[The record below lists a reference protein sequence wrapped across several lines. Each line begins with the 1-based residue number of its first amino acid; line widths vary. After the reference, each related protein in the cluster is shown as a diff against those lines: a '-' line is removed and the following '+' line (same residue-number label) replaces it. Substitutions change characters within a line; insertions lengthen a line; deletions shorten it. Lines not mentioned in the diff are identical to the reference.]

1 MQKNSE
7 QEDEIYVQFGAGF
20 SAGEGWL
27 NFDVSPT
34 LLIEKFP
41 LLGKIVSS
49 RFSGNARPFPPAVK
63 YGDICRGL
71 PTADGTV
78 RGVYASHV
86 LEHLSLDKFRLALN
100 NTFKMLQPGGI
111 FRLIVPDLAARAKRY
126 VEQFESKAP
135 DAAMNF
141 MRTTDLGE
149 EDSPQTLI
157 QHLRKLVGGSVHK
170 WMWDE
175 YSIGAELELAGF
187 TQIRRCEFGDSTD
200 KMFSKVEDP
209 GRFYDRTINIRECAM
224 EARKPSL
231 SPSSS

>member
-1 MQKNSE
+1 MNSE
-7 QEDEIYVQFGAGF
+7 LEDEIYVQFGAGF
-20 SAGEGWL
+20 SPGQGWL

-41 LLGKIVSS
+41 LFGNILSS
-49 RFSGNARPFPPAVK
+49 CLSSNTTRFPPVIK

-71 PTADGTV
+71 PIVDGSV

-86 LEHLSLDKFRLALN
+86 LEHLSLDKFRLALH
-100 NTFKMLQPGGI
+100 NTFTMLQPSGL

-141 MRTTDLGE
+141 MHTTYLGAE
-149 EDSPQTLI
+149 TSPQTLM
-157 QHLRKLVGGSVHK
+157 QHLRKLVGSSEHK

-175 YSIGAELELAGF
+175 YSISAELKRAGF
-187 TQIRRCEFGDSTD
+187 TQIRRCEFGDSLD

-209 GRFYDRTINIRECAM
+209 ERFYDQTINIRECAM
-224 EARKPSL
+224 EARK
-231 SPSSS
+231 